1 MQDDTKFDK
10 VANHLIDAADKMSA
24 AMQTLDNW
32 KNIVNAF
39 NNSANQLETS
49 ASLLQKVS
57 NFENQLI
64 GNSGV
69 LKTLIVELQQV
80 MSADRN
86 LLKLVNNAADTSDA
100 LKIVTT
106 SLTTATTSL
115 NTTAAKYQ
123 TIEAALNGLGGTMQN
138 VKTNIDLFTTAF
150 ILMRDQLENVT
161 NVELNEIN
169 QQFLNNLNTV
179 FVNLDKLFA
188 KYTELVDKNIKN
200 K

>member
-1 MQDDTKFDK
+1 MINTPQ
-10 VANHLIDAADKMSA
+10 
-24 AMQTLDNW
+24 
-32 KNIVNAF
+32 
-39 NNSANQLETS
+39 
-49 ASLLQKVS
+49 
-57 NFENQLI
+57 
-64 GNSGV
+64 
-69 LKTLIVELQQV
+69 
-80 MSADRN
+80 
-86 LLKLVNNAADTSDA
+86 
-100 LKIVTT
+100 
-106 SLTTATTSL
+106 LTTATTSL